1 MGFQVSGAS
10 HQSNLSIAL
19 TVATLT
25 TSRTPT
31 ANGVGNQWAA
41 KMDEGETMG
50 NGKTDDRHIPVEVDV
65 RPVVKLAESL
75 TDIIQSKDKEI
86 REIKDEHRGVLK
98 EIRESLD
105 TIDIFSSDP
114 LEDHQEACRT
124 INGILEDNGI

>member
-25 TSRTPT
+25 TPRTPT

-65 RPVVKLAESL
+65 RPVGKLVDSF
-75 TDIIQSKDKEI
+75 TDIIQSKDEEI
-86 REIKDEHRGVLK
+86 RKIKYEHRGVLK
-98 EIRESLD
+98 EIREALD
-105 TIDIFSSDP
+105 TIHIFSPDS
-114 LEDHQEACRT
+114 LEDHKEACGT
-124 INGILEDNGI
+124 INGILEDNGV

>member
-1 MGFQVSGAS
+1 
-10 HQSNLSIAL
+10 
-19 TVATLT
+19 
-25 TSRTPT
+25 
-31 ANGVGNQWAA
+31 
-41 KMDEGETMG
+41 MG

-65 RPVVKLAESL
+65 RSVVKLAESL